1 MKPVGY
7 LINTSEGP
15 AGEPGL
21 FYDYVLAGNGLYVRA
36 SSPQLRATVSV
47 APATVRGLAPL
58 EEMIELPKGK
68 IPARLY
74 ELALSVFAA
83 SPTKERYL
91 AVAWEDGYKIRD
103 PVQEGH
109 GTGVTYEVIPGT
121 VLDIHSHG
129 TMHAWFSGQDN
140 TDEQA
145 LRLYMVVGR
154 LDTLIPEFD
163 LRVGVYGYFASLWFN
178 EVFGV

>member
-1 MKPVGY
+1 MKTVGY

-21 FYDYVLAGNGLYVRA
+21 FYDYILAGNGLYVRA
-36 SSPQLRATVSV
+36 SSPQLRATVPV
-47 APATVRGLAPL
+47 APVTVRGLAPL
-58 EEMIELPKGK
+58 EETVELPQGR
-68 IPARLY
+68 IPSRLY
-74 ELALSVFAA
+74 QLALSVFAA
-83 SPTKERYL
+83 TPEKERYL
-91 AVAWEDGYKIRD
+91 AITWEDGYKIRD

-109 GTGVTYEVIPGT
+109 GASVTYEVIPGT

-129 TMHAWFSGQDN
+129 IMSAFFSGQDN
-140 TDEQA
+140 TDEQG

-154 LDTLIPEFD
+154 LNTLIPEYE
-163 LRVGVYGYFASLWFN
+163 LRVGVYGYFATLWFN